1 MATELMIQAEGLTK
15 RYGST
20 QALAGVDIA
29 VPAGTI
35 LGLLGPNGAG
45 KTTAVRVLTT
55 LARPDS
61 GSATVAG
68 VDVLR
73 NPAEVRRHIGVAAQD
88 ATLDPLLTGRQN
100 LVLIGELSDL
110 GRSPSKARAKEL
122 LAQFELTDAA
132 DRVVKG
138 YSGGMRR
145 RLDLAGLAHD
155 AAARVV
161 LGRADDGPRPHLTPA
176 RVGGHPRAAR
186 RGRHRPVDHAV
197 PRGGRRAGPRHR
209 GRRPR
214 TGHRPGHAAAAE
226 GGEPRRPPGGHAG
239 RAARLRRRRH
249 GAARGGV
256 GRGERRRPAPQRRRG
271 LVDRPGHARRA
282 GAGRRGSA
290 GGQHRGAPAVARRRV
305 LLAHRWPH
313 RRRRCRGR
321 CRRRRR
327 RLQAVPALAVRLA
340 AADGGAS
347 GSSGPVGSG
356 EGRHELE
363 GVRA

>member
-1 MATELMIQAEGLTK
+1 MATDLMIQAEGLTK
-15 RYGST
+15 RYGET

-68 VDVLR
+68 FDVLR
-73 NPAEVRRHIGVAAQD
+73 QPGEVRRHIGVAAQD

-110 GRSPSKARAKEL
+110 GRADSRARAKEL

-145 RLDLAGLAHD
+145 RLDLAGALMTRPPVLFLDEPTTGLDPTSRLRVWEAIRELLGEGVTVLLTTQYLEEADELAHD
-155 AAARVV
+155 IVVVDHGRVIAQGTPQQLKEASRGARLEVTLSEPHASAVGAMAPLVAGPVAVSEDGRHLSAGVDSSTGLATVVVRALDAAGV
-161 LGRADDGPRPHLTPA
+161 LVDNIEVRQPSLDDVFFSLT
-176 RVGGHPRAAR
+176 GGHIESDVAGDDDA
-186 RGRHRPVDHAV
+186 
-197 PRGGRRAGPRHR
+197 GGGGGGAG
-209 GRRPR
+209 
-214 TGHRPGHAAAAE
+214 
-226 GGEPRRPPGGHAG
+226 GGGAG
-239 RAARLRRRRH
+239 
-249 GAARGGV
+249 GAAG
-256 GRGERRRPAPQRRRG
+256 A
-271 LVDRPGHARRA
+271 A
-282 GAGRRGSA
+282 GAGA
-290 GGQHRGAPAVARRRV
+290 
-305 LLAHRWPH
+305 
-313 RRRRCRGR
+313 
-321 CRRRRR
+321 
-327 RLQAVPALAVRLA
+327 
-340 AADGGAS
+340 
-347 GSSGPVGSG
+347 GPVGSG
-356 EGRHELE
+356 EGRHEME